1 VDRLNQGEDGKVP
14 YERIEIK
21 RPTILGLEFGVR
33 LLYKLK
39 RSPKLEK
46 IKDRWEHGILLGV
59 SRKSNELW
67 IGTRQGVDSARSVK
81 RIPIEQR
88 WGEDNVN
95 WVQWAPWRRYKDAV
109 EADGDLPEGVPVEE
123 RMGAQ
128 DKGIIMIETRQ
139 KDRGN
144 FTSARKMLKSMGTP
158 DGVGMH

>member
-1 VDRLNQGEDGKVP
+1 MP

-88 WGEDNVN
+88 
-95 WVQWAPWRRYKDAV
+95 
-109 EADGDLPEGVPVEE
+109 
-123 RMGAQ
+123 
-128 DKGIIMIETRQ
+128 
-139 KDRGN
+139 
-144 FTSARKMLKSMGTP
+144 
-158 DGVGMH
+158 